1 MKMISVRELAKTRNG
16 KMLLLLWALTAI
28 ILVAMPALGS
38 VREELAGNLAF
49 GFLIGSAL
57 LNLSI
62 IVAYKVGSESV
73 QIAKAGWIGLGVVI
87 LGFAFYLFDGKPN
100 SDIAMFL
107 GWAMLV
113 HSFPV
118 GLIVSLLFAGI
129 SYLLYN
135 SFSVDV
141 KVGYLYLLVVWLVF
155 FAAGY
160 FQWFKLLPSLIA
172 KFRRK

>member
-1 MKMISVRELAKTRNG
+1 MISVRELAKTGNG

-28 ILVAMPALGS
+28 VLVAMPVLGS
-38 VREELAGNLAF
+38 VHDEVAGNLAF
-49 GFLIGSAL
+49 GFLLGSAL

-62 IVAYKVGSESV
+62 IVAYKVGSESI
-73 QIAKAGWIGLGVVI
+73 QLAKAGWIGFGVVI
-87 LGFAFYLFDGKPN
+87 LGFALYRFDGQPN
-100 SDIAMFL
+100 SDIAVFL

-113 HSFPV
+113 HAFPV

-129 SYLLYN
+129 SYFLYN

-141 KVGYLYLLVVWLVF
+141 KVGYFYLLVVWLVF

-160 FQWFKLLPSLIA
+160 LQWFKLLPSLIA
-172 KFRRK
+172 RFRRK

>member
-1 MKMISVRELAKTRNG
+1 
-16 KMLLLLWALTAI
+16 
-28 ILVAMPALGS
+28 
-38 VREELAGNLAF
+38 
-49 GFLIGSAL
+49 
-57 LNLSI
+57 
-62 IVAYKVGSESV
+62 
-73 QIAKAGWIGLGVVI
+73 
-87 LGFAFYLFDGKPN
+87 
-100 SDIAMFL
+100 MFL

-113 HSFPV
+113 YAFPV

>member
-1 MKMISVRELAKTRNG
+1 MISVSELAKTRNG
-16 KMLLLLWALTAI
+16 KMLLLLWALAAV
-28 ILVAMPALGS
+28 ILIAMPVLGS
-38 VREELAGNLAF
+38 VHGELVGNLAF

-62 IVAYKVGSESV
+62 IIAYKIGSESV

-87 LGFAFYLFDGKPN
+87 LGFTLYLFDGKPN

-113 HSFPV
+113 YAFPV

>member
-1 MKMISVRELAKTRNG
+1 MISVRELSKTRNG
-16 KMLLLLWALTAI
+16 KMLLLLWALTAV
-28 ILVAMPALGS
+28 ILVAMPVLGS
-38 VREELAGNLAF
+38 VHDELVGNLAF

-62 IVAYKVGSESV
+62 IVAHRSGSESV
-73 QIAKAGWIGLGVVI
+73 QIAKAGWIGFGVVI
-87 LGFAFYLFDGKPN
+87 LGFTLYLFDGKPN
-100 SDIAMFL
+100 SDIAVFL

-118 GLIVSLLFAGI
+118 GLIISFLFAGI

-141 KVGYLYLLVVWLVF
+141 KVGYFYLLVVWLVF
-155 FAAGY
+155 FFSG
-160 FQWFKLLPSLIA
+160 FFWWV
-172 KFRRK
+172 